1 MAVGALVFAL
11 LFSQACSQLSSQ
23 QLRNFNL
30 SNHTARVGSSTDH
43 PHPPCCGAHGT
54 HPPAGQPSC
63 PTGPCTACRTPGAN
77 VCCPCLPEFPPLPNC
92 TAPDTC
98 LELSSAR
105 GYGVGLGMLDALVY
119 AGGFKVCP
127 PRCSLLL
134 CNAAKGHLYKHLTCT
149 ERNCTANTGERGP

>member
-1 MAVGALVFAL
+1 MVAIGALVLVL
-11 LFSQACSQLSSQ
+11 LFSQACGQISFSNHTQLMH
-23 QLRNFNL
+23 NL
-30 SNHTARVGSSTDH
+30 SNYTARVGSDSDH

-77 VCCPCLPEFPPLPNC
+77 ACCPCLPEFPPLPNC
-92 TAPDTC
+92 TAPEKC

-119 AGGFKVCP
+119 AGGFKVCSQS
-127 PRCSLLL
+127 SLLL
-134 CNAAKGHLYKHLTCT
+134 CDDANESLTSI
-149 ERNCTANTGERGP
+149 